1 VLALAFPPAALWP
14 IAFVA
19 LIPFLWAVRESR
31 PRRGFL
37 LGFVFGFAYFGAQVY
52 WILLFGELAWSGLTS
67 ANALYTAVF
76 GLFAPVVWRR
86 ERPVRSVVGLAALW
100 TAFEFARGSWP
111 LGGLTWGGLLQ
122 TQVNGLKEDNDRFA
136 VLYDELGRRGET
148 VDVLQKALTEA
159 AFRQEHLQNLLQEQ
173 DQAMRVV
180 ALGGEGQEDLVG
192 TPASEA
198 RGRYMWSREEG
209 LGVLFLSNLPQLP
222 EDSTYQLWVTREGGS
237 PVSGGTF
244 TPQADGSARLIVRTG
259 DLAGT
264 LTGMAI
270 TVEPA
275 DGSTTPTGDIVLQ
288 GQR

>member
-1 VLALAFPPAALWP
+1 MNCEEAQGLLDAHSLGALDRSEAGRLEKHLAGCQECRRLHQEAVEASALLALAAPLRRASPALRLRLRQRLAPRPALRWFPAPRLSWATGAAAL
-14 IAFVA
+14 VA
-19 LIPFLWAVRESR
+19 VS
-31 PRRGFL
+31 
-37 LGFVFGFAYFGAQVY
+37 VGA
-52 WILLFGELAWSGLTS
+52 
-67 ANALYTAVF
+67 
-76 GLFAPVVWRR
+76 
-86 ERPVRSVVGLAALW
+86 
-100 TAFEFARGSWP
+100 
-111 LGGLTWGGLLQ
+111 LTWGGFLQ

-136 VLYDELGRRGET
+136 VLYDELDRRGET
-148 VDVLQKALTEA
+148 VDVLQKALTDA

-192 TPASEA
+192 TLPASEA
-198 RGRYMWSREEG
+198 RGRYMWSQEEG

-244 TPQADGSARLIVRTG
+244 TPQDDGSARLIVRTS

-270 TVEPA
+270 TEEPA
-275 DGSTTPTGDIVLQ
+275 GGSTTPTGDIVLQ

>member
-1 VLALAFPPAALWP
+1 MNCEEAQELLDAHSLGALDRSEAGQLEKHLAGCQQCRLQYQEAVEAAALLALAAPLRRASPALRLRLRQRLAPRPALRWFPAPRLSWATGAAAL
-14 IAFVA
+14 VA
-19 LIPFLWAVRESR
+19 VS
-31 PRRGFL
+31 
-37 LGFVFGFAYFGAQVY
+37 VGA
-52 WILLFGELAWSGLTS
+52 
-67 ANALYTAVF
+67 
-76 GLFAPVVWRR
+76 
-86 ERPVRSVVGLAALW
+86 
-100 TAFEFARGSWP
+100 
-111 LGGLTWGGLLQ
+111 LTWGGFLQ

>member
-1 VLALAFPPAALWP
+1 MNCEEAQGLLDAHSLGALDRSEAGRLEKHLAGCQECRRLHQEAVEASALLALAAPLRRASPALRLRLRQRLAPRPALRWFPAPRLSWATGAAAL
-14 IAFVA
+14 VA
-19 LIPFLWAVRESR
+19 VS
-31 PRRGFL
+31 
-37 LGFVFGFAYFGAQVY
+37 VGA
-52 WILLFGELAWSGLTS
+52 
-67 ANALYTAVF
+67 
-76 GLFAPVVWRR
+76 
-86 ERPVRSVVGLAALW
+86 
-100 TAFEFARGSWP
+100 
-111 LGGLTWGGLLQ
+111 LTWGGFLQ

-136 VLYDELGRRGET
+136 VLYDELDRRGET
-148 VDVLQKALTEA
+148 VDVLQKALTDA

-192 TPASEA
+192 TLPASEA
-198 RGRYMWSREEG
+198 RGRYMWSQEEG

-244 TPQADGSARLIVRTG
+244 TPQDDGSARLIVRTS

-275 DGSTTPTGDIVLQ
+275 GGSTTPTGDIVLQ